1 MTIEPIISLA
11 PSIERIKA
19 SPTSTMNKHLRALQ
33 ASGRDIVGLN
43 IGEPDLPTPAHVR
56 RAAIEAIEGG
66 ATKYTNVDGAPALKE
81 AIVAKLRRE
90 NGLAY
95 DTEEIVVSTGAKQV
109 IFQGILASVSVGDE
123 VIIPTPCWVSYP
135 DIVALCG
142 GTVRL
147 IAPEKGFHL
156 PIEGIRNHIGSR
168 TKWII
173 LNNPCNPS
181 GITYSREELLSLAE
195 VMRSHPQ
202 VLLLEDDIYEHML
215 YDGRAFLTLPN
226 VAPDLQYRVLVVNG
240 VSKAYSMTGWRIG
253 YGAAHK
259 KLIAAIVKLQSQ
271 ATSCASSVS
280 QAAARAALEGGFE
293 CVREMCAIFESRR
306 NLVSRELRDI
316 PGLEFQEPQGTFY
329 FFVNCR
335 ALLGRRT
342 NVGTLIDTDEALALH
357 LLDNG
362 VAVVAGTAFLAS
374 PYFRI
379 SFAAADASLIEG
391 CRRIRAAVS
400 KLI

>member
-147 IAPEKGFHL
+147 
-156 PIEGIRNHIGSR
+156 
-168 TKWII
+168 
-173 LNNPCNPS
+173 
-181 GITYSREELLSLAE
+181 
-195 VMRSHPQ
+195 
-202 VLLLEDDIYEHML
+202 
-215 YDGRAFLTLPN
+215 
-226 VAPDLQYRVLVVNG
+226 
-240 VSKAYSMTGWRIG
+240 
-253 YGAAHK
+253 
-259 KLIAAIVKLQSQ
+259 
-271 ATSCASSVS
+271 
-280 QAAARAALEGGFE
+280 
-293 CVREMCAIFESRR
+293 
-306 NLVSRELRDI
+306 
-316 PGLEFQEPQGTFY
+316 
-329 FFVNCR
+329 
-335 ALLGRRT
+335 
-342 NVGTLIDTDEALALH
+342 
-357 LLDNG
+357 
-362 VAVVAGTAFLAS
+362 
-374 PYFRI
+374 
-379 SFAAADASLIEG
+379 
-391 CRRIRAAVS
+391 
-400 KLI
+400 